1 MLYASDSKAAKTDDA
16 GAQKRGS
23 VQIVESLGKRKYEI
37 RTGGGILSIAAVHGI
52 AGEGGRIAKVLK
64 TVLAIPTLPVNA
76 ADPGN
81 TNTGPNRK
89 LRGGPLH
96 DFAHNLMTRN
106 YFFIAR
112 WKFTF

>member
-23 VQIVESLGKRKYEI
+23 VQIGESLGKRKYEI
-37 RTGGGILSIAAVHGI
+37 RTGGGILSRAAVAGIAA
-52 AGEGGRIAKVLK
+52 AGGRSAKDLKPVLVI
-64 TVLAIPTLPVNA
+64 TALPVIA

-89 LRGGPLH
+89 LRVGPLH

-106 YFFIAR
+106 
-112 WKFTF
+112 